1 MNYKKYKKE
10 EKLTDE
16 QQREI
21 RLKAEVEAKKFE
33 LIEKRKE
40 MEMKQKKTKEGKEDE
55 QRKKNKNIY
64 NVKILYKIPKFADEN
79 IYEYSG
85 EKTKNKYLQIF
96 VNDKIQYF
104 NEKHPNHLK
113 KGIVRTWE
121 ATSEP
126 NVKFEIIFNDPPFI
140 YEKNNKT
147 GQLYKTKKK
156 IKIMENVPFKKLKL
170 LEDLKGFTI
179 EIKKTNVLQDKFNLR
194 ETLEGEIKNKK
205 NFIVKFYE
213 IIIFLK
219 NIKLKSNPINS
230 LENNNKNFLNEEL
243 NEIEKIHEENKK
255 VVEEKLKELRDS
267 NINLFYQIRKIKT
280 PNPKE
285 EFPNELLIKEI
296 IYFNVL
302 FNRYKEDF
310 IETLQNQKN
319 NSINKKIKDNA
330 FGLFDKILKSFG
342 KIPGSKSKDNLN
354 KKDFFI
360 NNDID
365 HYKFIMG
372 VMKKKNEI
380 NKIEFI
386 SYEKQF
392 ENEIKELVKK
402 KFIKNSQFYPKEVK
416 IKYTNQTTIDKK
428 EFYNNPNKLVEPTD
442 DKVFTIRKYNFEKL
456 TQPNDYYIEKD
467 EKTQKEIKIK
477 KEKIFTIERVA
488 GDEPGIIRVT
498 LNIDLDIKDLLTT
511 DELINESKGD
521 SALRMIGDFF
531 GNIGNNLNCDVSKKN
546 FNENLNKIAKKFKKN
561 VVPPELPN
569 DESEE
574 SEEPEKIKRITSIQK
589 ISPEISIISSSF
601 ENMKKQK
608 AGNRTLKKNIKSSK
622 NRTMKHKSR

>member
-1 MNYKKYKKE
+1 MSDKKDNKE
-10 EKLTDE
+10 EKLTYE

-21 RLKAEVEAKKFE
+21 RFKAEVEAKKDE
-33 LIEKRKE
+33 LIKKRKE
-40 MEMKQKKTKEGKEDE
+40 DVIKQKKTREGEADK

-79 IYEYSG
+79 KYEYSG

-170 LEDLKGFTI
+170 LEDLKGFNI
-179 EIKKTNVLQDKFNLR
+179 EIKKTNVLKDKFNLR

-219 NIKLKSNPINS
+219 NIKLKSNPKNS
-230 LENNNKNFLNEEL
+230 LENNYKKFSDKEL
-243 NEIEKIHEENKK
+243 NENYNIHEENKK

-267 NINLFYQIRKIKT
+267 NVNLFYQIRKITNK
-280 PNPKE
+280 KE

-296 IYFNVL
+296 INFNVL
-302 FNRYKEDF
+302 FNRYKKDF
-310 IETLQNQKN
+310 IETLQNQ
-319 NSINKKIKDNA
+319 NKSMNKEIKYHA
-330 FGLFDKILKSFG
+330 FKLFDKILKSFG

-365 HYKFIMG
+365 YYKFIMG
-372 VMKKKNEI
+372 VMEKKNEI

-456 TQPNDYYIEKD
+456 TQPNDYTEKD
-467 EKTQKEIKIK
+467 GKKIK
-477 KEKIFTIERVA
+477 KEKIFIIERVA
-488 GDEPGIIRVT
+488 GDEPGIIRIT

-511 DELINESKGD
+511 NELMNESKSD

-546 FNENLNKIAKKFKKN
+546 FNENLNKIAKTFKKN
-561 VVPPELPN
+561 VVQPELPK
-569 DESEE
+569 DESKE
-574 SEEPEKIKRITSIQK
+574 SKEPEEPEKIKRITSIQK

-608 AGNRTLKKNIKSSK
+608 AGNRTLKKNIKSSR
-622 NRTMKHKSR
+622 NRTMKHTSR